1 MISIFFNK
9 DIGYKDILTIYK
21 RLNDLIPNFK
31 NLLFKYDN
39 NIKYNIKYI
48 TKYSKKISIIDE
60 NPFITFYPYYYFLNS
75 IERSSKTL
83 NFVLNTLKKE
93 ESNFIN

>member
-1 MISIFFNK
+1 MVSILFNK
-9 DIGYKDILTIYK
+9 DITYKNILNVYK

-31 NLLFKYDN
+31 NLLFKYN
-39 NIKYNIKYI
+39 NNFKLNIKYF
-48 TKYSKKISIIDE
+48 TKYSKKFIIIDE

-75 IERSSKTL
+75 VERSSKTL
-83 NFVLNTLKKE
+83 NLVLNTLKNE